1 MCGGRSSRVL
11 YPSLSTQDLL
21 RGPEGKIVQRDTQ
34 SLQLLLTG
42 LQQVVVLLQV
52 TRYLMEISRRTV
64 KWMNENPWELTD
76 DWPCTPEPSRTGRCW
91 WWLVWTP
98 IFPTSRKHFQIFVL
112 EALWQILK
120 KKSQLEQ
127 WLQVLLAPPAG
138 CTVHYTP
145 WYKGVGQNK
154 QLDEMWWTE
163 AALV

>member
-64 KWMNENPWELTD
+64 KLMNENPWELTD
-76 DWPCTPEPSRTGRCW
+76 D
-91 WWLVWTP
+91 
-98 IFPTSRKHFQIFVL
+98 
-112 EALWQILK
+112 
-120 KKSQLEQ
+120 
-127 WLQVLLAPPAG
+127 
-138 CTVHYTP
+138 
-145 WYKGVGQNK
+145 
-154 QLDEMWWTE
+154 
-163 AALV
+163 